1 MCYIFI
7 LCLSLVQCAAP
18 KQWQAADGI
27 MTQMDTPHTIRA
39 RELRDLYCSITLSY
53 LSQEER
59 LDVLL
64 TLKHTVKVNSEL
76 YFNHFL

>member
-1 MCYIFI
+1 
-7 LCLSLVQCAAP
+7 
-18 KQWQAADGI
+18 

-39 RELRDLYCSITLSY
+39 SELRDLYSSITLSY

-64 TLKHTVKVNSEL
+64 TLKHTVKVSNNL
-76 YFNHFL
+76 YSFFFFLFFSFTLIITFVRSAIQNITNKY

>member
-1 MCYIFI
+1 
-7 LCLSLVQCAAP
+7 
-18 KQWQAADGI
+18 

-39 RELRDLYCSITLSY
+39 RELRDLYGSIILSC

-64 TLKHTVKVNSEL
+64 TLKHTVKVSLL
-76 YFNHFL
+76 YSLLLFFKPLFIPVVLSMLS